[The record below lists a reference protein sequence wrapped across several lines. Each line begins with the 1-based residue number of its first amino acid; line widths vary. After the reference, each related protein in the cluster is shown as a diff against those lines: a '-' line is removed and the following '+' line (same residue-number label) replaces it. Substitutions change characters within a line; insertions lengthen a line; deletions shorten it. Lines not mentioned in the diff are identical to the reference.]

1 VNPVPGEWCSPG
13 TGAAPNGWT
22 ASLLLGL
29 WCSVGSIRSKLEAVA
44 MESSAKKPDQKRPDR
59 SIECVAAL
67 VILVG
72 ALSVGGMM
80 TINNY
85 MGKGLLGK
93 NALSSDK

>member
-1 VNPVPGEWCSPG
+1 
-13 TGAAPNGWT
+13 
-22 ASLLLGL
+22 
-29 WCSVGSIRSKLEAVA
+29 

-93 NALSSDK
+93 MLCHRTSSFDARGEVGDARTL